1 MKVSAAFLCLL
12 LTVATFSPQLL
23 AQPDA
28 VSSRL
33 TCCYDFVKKI
43 PKSKLASYRI
53 IISSKCPK
61 EAVILL
67 TKRNQEYCANP
78 SEKWV
83 LDSME
88 FLNQRN
94 QTAKP

>member
-1 MKVSAAFLCLL
+1 MKLSAALLCLL
-12 LTVATFSPQLL
+12 LTVAAFSPRVL

-43 PKSKLASYRI
+43 PKSRLASYRI
-53 IISSKCPK
+53 ISSNKCPK
-61 EAVILL
+61 EAVIFL
-67 TKRNQEYCANP
+67 TKRNQELCANP
-78 SEKWV
+78 GEKWV

-88 FLNQRN
+88 FLNHRN